1 MNISE
6 LNEMWEADC
15 QINDDHLDRESIKTP
30 NLHAKYL
37 RVLMEFK
44 LKLSALELEYK
55 TMRQKKFRYY
65 RGEMGRDELT
75 ELGWSQWQG
84 TKPLKNEMDE
94 FLEGDADLNKISVKC
109 EYIKHMISAVES
121 IMGQIKGRDWVIRN
135 AITWKQFISGS

>member
-6 LNEMWEADC
+6 LNDMWETDC
-15 QINDDHLDRESIKTP
+15 QINDDYLDRESIKTP

-37 RVLMEFK
+37 RILMEFK
-44 LKLSALELEYK
+44 LKLSSLELEYK

-65 RGEMGRDELT
+65 RGEMGRDELND
-75 ELGWSQWQG
+75 LGWNQWQG

-121 IMGQIKGRDWVIRN
+121 IMAQIKGRDWVIRN

>member
-6 LNEMWEADC
+6 LNDMWETDC
-15 QINDDHLDRESIKTP
+15 LINDDHLDRESVKTP

-37 RVLMEFK
+37 RILMEFK
-44 LKLSALELEYK
+44 LKLSSLELEYK
-55 TMRQKKFRYY
+55 TLRQKKFRYY
-65 RGEMGRDELT
+65 RGEMGRDELA
-75 ELGWSQWQG
+75 EYGWNQWQG

-121 IMGQIKGRDWVIRN
+121 IMSQIKGRDWVIRN